1 MLLLSDFVPDVNM
14 FIYLNIILFF
24 FFGQY
29 GICAYFWYKK
39 GCLKTIQISRTVN

>member
-24 FFGQY
+24 FLGNMVSVPTFG
-29 GICAYFWYKK
+29 IK
-39 GCLKTIQISRTVN
+39 RVV